1 LEHQCEQN
9 AQALRFQNY
18 YAWQGFGDLFQTFE
32 GLDDVKYIN
41 EEIKAVIK
49 VLENG
54 DNLLVKKFIRED
66 D

>member
-1 LEHQCEQN
+1 MAGTTGL
-9 AQALRFQNY
+9 FQRLIKFLF
-18 YAWQGFGDLFQTFE
+18 WQGFGDLFQTFE
-32 GLDDVKYIN
+32 GLVNVKYID

-49 VLENG
+49 VLENE